1 VQAPEPVKHLD
12 RPNPETSTI
21 PALMTRRLIVAVLK
35 FAMRIYFR
43 HVEVVGL
50 EHVPRKSPVIF
61 VLNHPN
67 ALVDPAFLLCLAPR
81 RVSFL
86 AKSPLFRMPILG
98 YFVRALDCLPV
109 YRHQDE
115 GEDVSKNREMFVA
128 ARALLARGGT
138 IGICPEGV
146 SHDEPRLRP
155 IKTGAAR
162 IALGAVSTV
171 EANGTGLDSPA
182 GPPAYAGGS
191 GKVPCVDL
199 KIVPAG
205 LYYTSKTKFR
215 SAVLLYFGT
224 PIEVRPVELEAD
236 GNPPRSA
243 VRDLSKKIECALREV
258 ILDAEHEEA
267 LQTISLAERI
277 FSSETNEEG
286 SESLAD
292 ELQLQ
297 QRFNKAYTLLRD
309 RAPER
314 LRRLEVR
321 MIRFEEELTQA
332 GVDPEDLSP
341 PTSTLDVF
349 RHLITRVLLFLL
361 LIVPATL
368 GALIHY
374 PAYRLGGYL
383 ATRFSKN
390 DEDVISTVKIIS
402 AMLLF
407 PITWLLAAVVGYK
420 LQGWELALAVA
431 VVLPL
436 AGYLAIRFFEGID
449 SFLGGLRALVFFL
462 MRRRFFVR
470 LLAERKAIRNE
481 ILALGEETAIP
492 S

>member
-1 VQAPEPVKHLD
+1 
-12 RPNPETSTI
+12 
-21 PALMTRRLIVAVLK
+21 MTRRIIVAVIR
-35 FAMRIYFR
+35 FALRIYFR
-43 HVEVVGL
+43 RVEVVGL

-67 ALVDPAFLLCLAPR
+67 ALVDPTFLLCLAPR

-86 AKSPLFRMPILG
+86 AKSPLFRMPVLG
-98 YFVRALDCLPV
+98 YLVRALDCLPV

-115 GEDVSKNREMFVA
+115 GADVSKNREMFVA
-128 ARALLARGGT
+128 ARDLLARGGT

-171 EANGTGLDSPA
+171 EASGSAIDTSPQ
-182 GPPAYAGGS
+182 
-191 GKVPCVDL
+191 VPRVDL

-205 LYYTSKTKFR
+205 LYYTSKTRFR
-215 SAVLLYFGT
+215 SSVLLYFGK

-236 GNPPRSA
+236 GNPPRAA
-243 VRDLSKKIECALREV
+243 VRELSKTIESALREV

-267 LQTISLAERI
+267 LQTISRAERI
-277 FSSETNEEG
+277 FSSETDEEG
-286 SESLAD
+286 SESLAE

-297 QRFNKAYTLLRD
+297 QRFNKAYAVLR
-309 RAPER
+309 ER
-314 LRRLEVR
+314 LPDRLRKLEVR

-349 RHLITRVLLFLL
+349 GHLITRVLLFFL
-361 LIVPATL
+361 LIVPATF
-368 GALIHY
+368 GALVHY

-383 ATRFSKN
+383 ATRFSKD

-407 PITWLLAAVVGYK
+407 PMTWLMAATLGYK
-420 LQGWELALAVA
+420 IQGWELSLATVA
-431 VVLPL
+431 ILPL
-436 AGYLAIRFFEGID
+436 TGYLAIRFFEGFD

-470 LLAERKAIRNE
+470 LLAERNAIRTE
-481 ILALGEETAIP
+481 ILALGEETAIL
-492 S
+492 SQ